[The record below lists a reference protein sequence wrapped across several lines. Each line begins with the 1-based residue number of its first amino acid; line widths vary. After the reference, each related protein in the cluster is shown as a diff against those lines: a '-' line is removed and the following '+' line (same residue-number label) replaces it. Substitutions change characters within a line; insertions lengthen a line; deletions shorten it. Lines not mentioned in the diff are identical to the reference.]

1 MSSVKTRALISW
13 AFYDWA
19 NSAVFAVIQTF
30 VFASYFT
37 RQVAV
42 DESTATAQWAAAQ
55 GVAGAASAIA
65 GPLLGAI
72 DDQTGR
78 RKPWIFGFTA
88 VSVAATAL
96 LWLVRPAPAYVPL
109 ALTLLAVGSASA
121 QSATVFYNAML
132 PSLAPP
138 RHIGRWSGW
147 GWGLGYAGG
156 LSCLALA
163 LLLFVGEQP
172 VIELDRATAEHVR
185 ATFILV
191 AVWYAAFSLPLFLG
205 TPDDRR
211 TGKRFA
217 HAARDGWRA
226 VRTTVRRMRTNLST
240 LRFIVAWMFCAD
252 GLATMFI
259 FGGVFAAGTFDMTE
273 GDVIKFGIA
282 LNLVAG
288 LGAAL
293 FAPLDDRLGGK
304 RLMLVSLVG
313 LVVSGTL
320 TVAAQSV
327 RMFWVCGVL
336 LGIFVGPLQAASR
349 SYLSRVTPQS
359 IRSETFGFY
368 ALAGKATGFLGPL
381 FVGGTTY
388 ATGSQRFGMA
398 VVIVFFAI
406 GLALMTTVHDD
417 KRAVRPAR
425 E

>member
-1 MSSVKTRALISW
+1 MVSVKTRALISW

-55 GVAGAASAIA
+55 GLAGAASAIA
-65 GPLLGAI
+65 GPLLGASA
-72 DDQTGR
+72 DQSGR
-78 RKPWIFGFTA
+78 RKPWILLFTA

-121 QSATVFYNAML
+121 QCAMVFYTAML
-132 PSLAPP
+132 PGIAPP
-138 RHIGRWSGW
+138 ERIGRWSGW

-156 LSCLALA
+156 LVCLALA
-163 LLLFVGEQP
+163 LLLFVGNRP
-172 VIELDRATAEHVR
+172 LIELDRTAAEHVR

-191 AVWYAAFSLPLFLG
+191 AVWYAAFSLPLFLF
-205 TPDDRR
+205 TPDEHR
-211 TGKRFA
+211 TGKRWA
-217 HAARDGWRA
+217 EAARDGWHA
-226 VRTTVRRMRTNLST
+226 VWNTVRRLRTNLAT

-259 FGGVFAAGTFDMTE
+259 FGGVFAAGTFDMAE
-273 GDVIKFGIA
+273 SDVIKFGIA

-288 LGAAL
+288 LGAAA
-293 FAPLDDRLGGK
+293 FAPLDDWLGGK
-304 RLMLVSLVG
+304 RLMLVSLAG
-313 LVVSGTL
+313 LVATATL
-320 TVAAQSV
+320 TVLAQSL
-327 RMFWVCGVL
+327 RTFWAFGVL

-349 SYLSRVTPQS
+349 SYLARTTPQS

-388 ATGSQRFGMA
+388 ATGSQRLGMA
-398 VVIVFFAI
+398 VVIVFFVI
-406 GLALMTTVHDD
+406 GLAIMTTVGDD
-417 KRAVRPAR
+417 KRTGG
-425 E
+425 